1 MKHNFH
7 FAWLICLLAFA
18 VSVQSA
24 QAKSKKAKGLYV
36 FNYASCLTD
45 STAYTTT
52 VVWMEKAELEQK
64 GKFFSDAPELSEK
77 LRQYMQKTYK
87 KPFFATTFYDKKR
100 DKLEK
105 KLVKIKRRF
114 AKDNPGKT
122 LKILPAE
129 EFRPV
134 MPEPEPEFPEETDA
148 SN

>member
-52 VVWMEKAELEQK
+52 VVWMEKAELQQK

-77 LRQYMQKTYK
+77 FRQYMQKTYK

-105 KLVKIKRRF
+105 KLVKIQRRF

-134 MPEPEPEFPEETDA
+134 MPEPEPELPEETDA